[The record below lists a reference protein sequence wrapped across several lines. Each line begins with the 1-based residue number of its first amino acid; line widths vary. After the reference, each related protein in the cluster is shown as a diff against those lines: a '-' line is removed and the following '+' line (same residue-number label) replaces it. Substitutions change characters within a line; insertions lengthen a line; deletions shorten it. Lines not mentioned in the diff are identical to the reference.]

1 MKKFLLS
8 FAALCGS
15 MLGASAQSRIETF
28 TLESRVLGAPKTCSV
43 YLPDGY
49 DASQKNYPV
58 LYLLHGASDDH
69 TAWVERGQVRRI
81 ADAAF
86 AEGVAQPMVI
96 VMPDASGEG
105 PNRTGRHMG
114 YFDVEGWPYE
124 TFFFEEFMPAV
135 ERRYRIAGDKAH
147 RAVAGLSMGGGGTVV
162 YAMRHP
168 ELFGSACSLSG
179 LLDTFPVPR
188 KDDPAFLRSVTDNSP
203 VRMLETLP
211 EEEVAPWRTIRWWL
225 DCGDED
231 FLYACNIRCY
241 ALMRE
246 RCIPLQY
253 RMRDGGHTWQYWQ
266 TGLAQI
272 LPFISI
278 GFAE

>member
-1 MKKFLLS
+1 MMKYLLS
-8 FAALCGS
+8 LAALCGS
-15 MLGASAQSRIETF
+15 LLGVSAQSRIETF
-28 TLESRVLGAPKTCSV
+28 TLESWVLGAPKTCSV

-188 KDDPAFLRSVTDNSP
+188 KDDPAFQQSVTDNSP
-203 VRMLETLP
+203 VRMLETFS
-211 EEEVAPWRTIRWWL
+211 EEAVAPLRTVRWRI
-225 DCGDED
+225 DCGDDD
-231 FLYACNIRCY
+231 FLYACNIRLY

-246 RCIPLQY
+246 RRIPLQY
-253 RMRDGGHTWQYWQ
+253 RMRDGGHTWHYWQ

-272 LPFISI
+272 LTFISV
-278 GFAE
+278 GFGA